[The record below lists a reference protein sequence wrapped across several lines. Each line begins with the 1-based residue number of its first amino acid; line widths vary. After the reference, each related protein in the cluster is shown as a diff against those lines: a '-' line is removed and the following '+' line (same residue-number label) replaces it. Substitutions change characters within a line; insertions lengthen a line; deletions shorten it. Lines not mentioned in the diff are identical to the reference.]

1 MLKSTGTKQSIAIG
15 GVLVQFRTI
24 KVNERPLYAQP
35 HSVYCVLTCYSPFVH
50 SLYLDDYANSE
61 LKEQIDAICPA
72 GKSSNVWLDFCIE
85 SYMVDIDGQKERRFR
100 VFDTELKIH

>member
-1 MLKSTGTKQSIAIG
+1 M
-15 GVLVQFRTI
+15 QFRTI
-24 KVNERPLYAQP
+24 KVNDTPFYAQL
-35 HSVYCVLTCYSPFVH
+35 HSVYFANVVIPPFVY

-61 LKEQIDAICPA
+61 LKEHIDAICPA

-85 SYMVDIDGQKERRFR
+85 SYMVDIDGQKDRRFR